1 MTRITEDNDTNIE
14 TFNDGNDVND
24 RTDGATC
31 DNDVDGIPGLTDQ
44 TSTAAAA
51 VVSDDI
57 IDGAHEHDND
67 NDTAELVVWLMTVEL
82 LE

>member
-44 TSTAAAA
+44 TSTAA

-57 IDGAHEHDND
+57 IDGAHEHEHD
-67 NDTAELVVWLMTVEL
+67 NDTAELVVWLMTEL
-82 LE
+82 FE